1 MKSERQ
7 VQQSTRGEIGH
18 EGTTTSQKDEDGEHQ
33 KTAALTVLRRG
44 LKVSPELR
52 SGAAITILMAL
63 IVASGS
69 LAIPI
74 LIQQILD
81 KGLASTNGLDSGFI
95 YSSCIIALALIVIV
109 TITQRATYN
118 RLVKIAETTILQ
130 LRIRVFSHP
139 QRLSHADHL
148 EARTGILTARV
159 TSDIETLS
167 QFAQWGAIAWIV
179 DSVIILGTLTVM
191 AIYSW
196 QLTLVV
202 IAIYLP
208 IIPILKAI
216 QRQQFLKYREVRD
229 AVSETMGQVSEAV
242 MAAPVIRSYG
252 YQETVRSKLETA
264 NQTQFKR
271 QVKAHKFFA
280 LLAPVMDTFSAMT
293 IGGIVVVGSLFGPEM
308 GLSSGEMIAFV
319 FLTTVL
325 IAPIWELGEVLDQT
339 QTALAGWWK
348 VLSVLDIP
356 IEVEEPTNGTTLPNG
371 ALPIEVN
378 DLYFNYRTG
387 GNVLKNINCVIP
399 AGINVAVVGATG
411 SGKTTF
417 VKLLTRLADPT
428 EGTITIGGFALHDVE
443 TESRHTTIQMVPQ
456 DGFLFNETITDN
468 VAFARPGSNDADVE
482 KAFDALGLQ
491 WWLETLPQGIHTHVG
506 PRGERLSVG
515 ERQLVALARA
525 QLANP
530 GLLILDEATSAVD
543 PETEVALVS
552 ALDRLSEGRT
562 TISVAHRLSTAE
574 RSDLIL
580 VFDEGAIVETG
591 HHSELVNKEG
601 IYAQKYN
608 SSGVA
613 QGSEYRVNTTT
624 TDIQTTPAVS
634 IDSNGNPII
643 A

>member
-1 MKSERQ
+1 MKSERR
-7 VQQSTRGEIGH
+7 VRQSTRGEIGH
-18 EGTTTSQKDEDGEHQ
+18 DLALNSLQEEADEYQ
-33 KTAALTVLRRG
+33 KTAAMTVLRRG

-52 SGAAITILMAL
+52 SGAVITVLMAL

-81 KGLASTNGLDSGFI
+81 KGLTGTEGLDSGFI
-95 YSSCIIALALIVIV
+95 YSSCIIALVLIVLVI
-109 TITQRATYN
+109 IIQRATYN
-118 RLVKIAETTILQ
+118 RLVKIAETTILE
-130 LRIRVFSHP
+130 LRIRVFAHL
-139 QRLSHADHL
+139 QRLSLADHI
-148 EARTGILTARV
+148 EARKGILTARV

-167 QFAQWGAIAWIV
+167 QFAQWGAIAWVV

-196 QLTLVV
+196 QLTIVV
-202 IAIYLP
+202 IAIYIP

-242 MAAPVIRSYG
+242 TAAPVIRSYG
-252 YQETVRSKLETA
+252 YQETVRTKLETA

-271 QVKAHKFFA
+271 QIKAHKFFA

-293 IGGIVVVGSLFGPEM
+293 IAGIVVVGSLFGPEM

-356 IEVEEPTNGTTLPNG
+356 FEVEEPSNGKDLPHG
-371 ALPIEVN
+371 ALTIDVN
-378 DLYFNYRTG
+378 DLSFHYRTG
-387 GNVLKNINCVIP
+387 GTVLENINCSIP

-417 VKLLTRLADPT
+417 VKLLARLADPS
-428 EGTITIGGFALHDVE
+428 EGSILIGGIPLHE
-443 TESRHTTIQMVPQ
+443 ANTESRHQSIQMVPQ

-468 VAFARPGSNDADVE
+468 VAFARPGASHNDVE
-482 KAFDALGLQ
+482 QAFDALGLQ
-491 WWLETLPQGIHTHVG
+491 WWIETLPEGIHTHVG

-574 RSDLIL
+574 RADFIL
-580 VFDEGAIVETG
+580 VFDDGAIVESG
-591 HHSELVNKEG
+591 HHSELVHQQG
-601 IYAQKYN
+601 IYA
-608 SSGVA
+608 SLFDSWLG
-613 QGSEYRVNTTT
+613 NTR
-624 TDIQTTPAVS
+624 S
-634 IDSNGNPII
+634 
-643 A
+643 

>member
-1 MKSERQ
+1 MKSERR
-7 VQQSTRGEIGH
+7 VRQSTRGEIGH
-18 EGTTTSQKDEDGEHQ
+18 DQTSNGLQDGDSEYQ
-33 KTAALTVLRRG
+33 KTGAMTVLRRG

-52 SGAAITILMAL
+52 SGVVITVLMAL

-81 KGLASTNGLDSGFI
+81 KGLTGSDGLDSGFV
-95 YSSCIIALALIVIV
+95 YTSCIIALVLIVVV

-118 RLVKIAETTILQ
+118 RLVKIAETTILE
-130 LRIRVFSHP
+130 LRIRVFAHL
-139 QRLSHADHL
+139 QRLSLADHL
-148 EARTGILTARV
+148 EARKGILTARV

-196 QLTLVV
+196 QLTIVV
-202 IAIYLP
+202 IAIYIP

-242 MAAPVIRSYG
+242 TAAPVIRSYG
-252 YQETVRSKLETA
+252 YQETVRTKLETA

-271 QVKAHKFFA
+271 QIKAHKFFA

-356 IEVEEPTNGTTLPNG
+356 FEIKEPANGKDLPHE
-371 ALPIEVN
+371 ALTIEVN
-378 DLYFNYRTG
+378 DLSFHYRTG
-387 GNVLKNINCVIP
+387 GTVLKNINCEIP
-399 AGINVAVVGATG
+399 AGLNVAVVGATG

-417 VKLLTRLADPT
+417 VKLLARLADPSK
-428 EGTITIGGFALHDVE
+428 GSITIGGIPLHQVQ
-443 TESRHTTIQMVPQ
+443 TESRYQSIQMVPQ
-456 DGFLFNETITDN
+456 DGFLFNETIKDN
-468 VAFARPGSNDADVE
+468 VAFGRSGASDNDVE
-482 KAFDALGLQ
+482 QAFGALGLQ
-491 WWLETLPQGIHTHVG
+491 WWIDALPKGIDTHAG

-574 RSDLIL
+574 RADFIL
-580 VFDEGAIVETG
+580 VFDEGAIVESG
-591 HHSELVNKEG
+591 QHSELVNQEG
-601 IYAQKYN
+601 IYA
-608 SSGVA
+608 SLFDSWLG
-613 QGSEYRVNTTT
+613 NTRLK
-624 TDIQTTPAVS
+624 
-634 IDSNGNPII
+634 NN
-643 A
+643 

>member
-1 MKSERQ
+1 MKSERR
-7 VQQSTRGEIGH
+7 VRQSTRGEIGH
-18 EGTTTSQKDEDGEHQ
+18 DQALNSLQEEADEYQ
-33 KTAALTVLRRG
+33 KTAAMTVLRRG

-52 SGAAITILMAL
+52 SGAVITVLMAL

-81 KGLASTNGLDSGFI
+81 KGLTGTEGLDSGFI
-95 YSSCIIALALIVIV
+95 YSSCIIALILIVLVI
-109 TITQRATYN
+109 IIQRATYN
-118 RLVKIAETTILQ
+118 RLVKIAETTILE
-130 LRIRVFSHP
+130 LRIRVFAHL
-139 QRLSHADHL
+139 QRLSLADHI
-148 EARTGILTARV
+148 EARKGILTARV

-167 QFAQWGAIAWIV
+167 QFAQWGAIAWVV

-196 QLTLVV
+196 QLTIVV
-202 IAIYLP
+202 IAIYIP

-242 MAAPVIRSYG
+242 TAAPVIRSYG
-252 YQETVRSKLETA
+252 YQETVRTKLETA

-271 QVKAHKFFA
+271 QIKAHKFFA

-293 IGGIVVVGSLFGPEM
+293 IAGIVVVGSLFGPEM

-356 IEVEEPTNGTTLPNG
+356 FEVEEPSNGKDLPHG
-371 ALPIEVN
+371 ALTIDVN
-378 DLYFNYRTG
+378 DLSFHYRTG
-387 GNVLKNINCVIP
+387 GTVLENINCSIP

-417 VKLLTRLADPT
+417 VKLLARLADPS
-428 EGTITIGGFALHDVE
+428 EGSILIGGIPLHE
-443 TESRHTTIQMVPQ
+443 ANTESRHQSIQMVPQ

-468 VAFARPGSNDADVE
+468 VAFARPGASHNDVE
-482 KAFDALGLQ
+482 QAFDALGLQ
-491 WWLETLPQGIHTHVG
+491 WWIETLPEGIHTHVG

-574 RSDLIL
+574 RADFIL
-580 VFDEGAIVETG
+580 VFDDGAIVESG
-591 HHSELVNKEG
+591 HHSELVHQQG
-601 IYAQKYN
+601 IYA
-608 SSGVA
+608 SLFDSWLG
-613 QGSEYRVNTTT
+613 NTR
-624 TDIQTTPAVS
+624 S
-634 IDSNGNPII
+634 
-643 A
+643 

>member
-1 MKSERQ
+1 MKSERR
-7 VQQSTRGEIGH
+7 VRQSTRGEIGH
-18 EGTTTSQKDEDGEHQ
+18 DQALNSLQEGADEYQ
-33 KTAALTVLRRG
+33 KTAAMAVLRRG

-52 SGAAITILMAL
+52 SGAVITVLMAL

-81 KGLASTNGLDSGFI
+81 KGLTGTEGLDSGFI
-95 YSSCIIALALIVIV
+95 YSSCIIALVLIILVI
-109 TITQRATYN
+109 IIQRATYN
-118 RLVKIAETTILQ
+118 RLVKIAETTILE
-130 LRIRVFSHP
+130 LRIRVFAHL
-139 QRLSHADHL
+139 QRLSLADHL
-148 EARTGILTARV
+148 EARKGILTARV

-167 QFAQWGAIAWIV
+167 QFAQWGAIAWVV

-196 QLTLVV
+196 QLTIVV
-202 IAIYLP
+202 IAIYIP

-242 MAAPVIRSYG
+242 TAAPVIRSYG
-252 YQETVRSKLETA
+252 YQETVRTKLETA

-271 QVKAHKFFA
+271 QIKAHKFFA

-293 IGGIVVVGSLFGPEM
+293 IAGIVVVGSLFGPEM

-356 IEVEEPTNGTTLPNG
+356 FEVEEPSNGKDLPHG
-371 ALPIEVN
+371 ALTIDVN
-378 DLYFNYRTG
+378 DLSFHYRTG
-387 GNVLKNINCVIP
+387 GTVLENINCSIP

-417 VKLLTRLADPT
+417 VKLLARLADPS
-428 EGTITIGGFALHDVE
+428 EGSILIGGIPLHE
-443 TESRHTTIQMVPQ
+443 ANTESRHQSIQMVPQ

-468 VAFARPGSNDADVE
+468 VAFARPGASLNDVE
-482 KAFDALGLQ
+482 QAFDALGLR
-491 WWLETLPQGIHTHVG
+491 WWIETLPEGIHTHVG

-574 RSDLIL
+574 RADFIL
-580 VFDEGAIVETG
+580 VFDDGAIVESG
-591 HHSELVNKEG
+591 HHSELVHQQG
-601 IYAQKYN
+601 IYA
-608 SSGVA
+608 SLFDSWLG
-613 QGSEYRVNTTT
+613 NTR
-624 TDIQTTPAVS
+624 S
-634 IDSNGNPII
+634 
-643 A
+643 

>member
-7 VQQSTRGEIGH
+7 VQQSTRGEIGD
-18 EGTTTSQKDEDGEHQ
+18 ERTTTSQKDEDGEHQ

-95 YSSCIIALALIVIV
+95 YSSCIIALALILIV
-109 TITQRATYN
+109 TVTQRATYN
-118 RLVKIAETTILQ
+118 RLVKIAETTILE
-130 LRIRVFSHP
+130 LRIRVFSHL
-139 QRLSHADHL
+139 QRLSLADHL
-148 EARTGILTARV
+148 EARKGILTARV

-356 IEVEEPTNGTTLPNG
+356 IEVEEPTNGIALPNG

-378 DLYFNYRTG
+378 GLYFNYRTG

-428 EGTITIGGFALHDVE
+428 EGTITIGGSALHDVE

-601 IYAQKYN
+601 IYATLFDSWLGNTQ
-608 SSGVA
+608 
-613 QGSEYRVNTTT
+613 SEK
-624 TDIQTTPAVS
+624 
-634 IDSNGNPII
+634 
-643 A
+643 

>member
-118 RLVKIAETTILQ
+118 RLVKIAETTILE
-130 LRIRVFSHP
+130 LRIRVFSHR
-139 QRLSHADHL
+139 QRLSLADHL
-148 EARTGILTARV
+148 EARKGILTARV

-356 IEVEEPTNGTTLPNG
+356 IEVEEPTNGITLPNG

-468 VAFARPGSNDADVE
+468 VAFARPGSSDADVE

-601 IYAQKYN
+601 IYATLFDSWLGNTQ
-608 SSGVA
+608 
-613 QGSEYRVNTTT
+613 SEK
-624 TDIQTTPAVS
+624 
-634 IDSNGNPII
+634 
-643 A
+643 

>member
-1 MKSERQ
+1 MKSERR
-7 VQQSTRGEIGH
+7 VRQSTRGEIGH
-18 EGTTTSQKDEDGEHQ
+18 DQALNSLQEEADEYQ
-33 KTAALTVLRRG
+33 KTAAMTVLRRG

-52 SGAAITILMAL
+52 SGAVITVLMAL

-81 KGLASTNGLDSGFI
+81 KGLAGTEGLDSGFI
-95 YSSCIIALALIVIV
+95 YSSCIIALVLIVLVI
-109 TITQRATYN
+109 IIQRATYN
-118 RLVKIAETTILQ
+118 RLVKIAETTILE
-130 LRIRVFSHP
+130 LRIRVFAHL
-139 QRLSHADHL
+139 QRLSLADHI
-148 EARTGILTARV
+148 EARKGILTARV

-167 QFAQWGAIAWIV
+167 QFAQWGAIAWVV

-196 QLTLVV
+196 QLTIVV
-202 IAIYLP
+202 IVIYIP

-242 MAAPVIRSYG
+242 TAAPVIRSYG
-252 YQETVRSKLETA
+252 YQETVRTKLETA

-271 QVKAHKFFA
+271 QIKAHKFFA

-293 IGGIVVVGSLFGPEM
+293 IAGIVVVGSLFGPEM

-356 IEVEEPTNGTTLPNG
+356 FEVEEPSNGKDLPHG
-371 ALPIEVN
+371 ALTIDVN
-378 DLYFNYRTG
+378 DLSFHYRTG
-387 GNVLKNINCVIP
+387 GTVLENINCSIP

-417 VKLLTRLADPT
+417 VKLLARLADPS
-428 EGTITIGGFALHDVE
+428 EGSILIGGIPLHE
-443 TESRHTTIQMVPQ
+443 ANTESRHQSIQMVPQ

-468 VAFARPGSNDADVE
+468 VAFARPGASHNDVE
-482 KAFDALGLQ
+482 QAFDALGLQ
-491 WWLETLPQGIHTHVG
+491 WWIETLPEGIHTHVG

-574 RSDLIL
+574 RADSIL
-580 VFDEGAIVETG
+580 VFDDGAIVESG
-591 HHSELVNKEG
+591 HHSELVHQQG
-601 IYAQKYN
+601 IYA
-608 SSGVA
+608 SLFDSWLG
-613 QGSEYRVNTTT
+613 NTR
-624 TDIQTTPAVS
+624 S
-634 IDSNGNPII
+634 
-643 A
+643 